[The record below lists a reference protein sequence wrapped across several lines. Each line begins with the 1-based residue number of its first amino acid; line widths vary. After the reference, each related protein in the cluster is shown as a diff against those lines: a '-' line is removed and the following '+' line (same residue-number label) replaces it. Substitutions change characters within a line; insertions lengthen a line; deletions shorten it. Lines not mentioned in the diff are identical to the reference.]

1 MKDPNRQLWNQQ
13 QKILRSVL
21 FNSVEHQ
28 ETISLLLNQHAMV
41 HSSDLTQSE
50 LGSFEDELWAG
61 LTEENFRRI
70 PRNSK
75 NSIAWHI
82 WHCTRIEDIAMNLI
96 VVQGSQ
102 ILYSDNWLERMQVKV
117 HDTGN
122 AMDEA
127 SIQSL
132 SQAIDLTELQAYRLA
147 VATRTREI
155 MKQLEPE
162 QLKQKV
168 EPARLE
174 KVISEGAVVE
184 EARWLIDYWGKRKIA
199 GILLMP
205 ATRHNFVH
213 LNKSLKIKDKKKS
226 YDKT

>member
-1 MKDPNRQLWNQQ
+1 MKDPNRQFWNQQ
-13 QKILRSVL
+13 QNILRGVL
-21 FNSVEHQ
+21 FNSVEHK

-41 HSSDLTQSE
+41 HSAELTKSE
-50 LGSFEDELWAG
+50 LWSFEDELWED

-70 PRNSK
+70 PRNSN

-96 VVQGSQ
+96 VVEGSQ
-102 ILYSDNWLERMQVKV
+102 VLYSNNWFEQMRVTV

-122 AMDEA
+122 AMDNE
-127 SIQSL
+127 SIKNL
-132 SQAIDLTELQAYRLA
+132 SQSIDILALKAYRLA
-147 VATRTREI
+147 VARRTREI
-155 MKQLEPE
+155 IKQLQPKH
-162 QLKQKV
+162 LKQKV

-174 KVISEGAVVE
+174 RVVNKGAVVE
-184 EARWLIDYWGKRKIA
+184 EASWLIDYWGRRKIA

-213 LNKSLKIKDKKKS
+213 LNKSSKIKDKR
-226 YDKT
+226 